1 MNPTPVSTPQGGKPY
16 VLAVHPWRYADAILR
31 TLVGRTAAREA
42 LRDAL
47 RSVPSATDLRDDE
60 VWLAFGLRDVPEA
73 LRDADHVRAFVG
85 AWARLF
91 LVVSSH
97 DLEATEID
105 RASHVATLVIDAGDA
120 LASVVSVDIRIA
132 RLGPRAFRAVLP
144 RERMLTS
151 VELPL
156 LIRWAEG
163 ELALER
169 RRPERRFTISSSG
182 VRKLEK

>member
-1 MNPTPVSTPQGGKPY
+1 
-16 VLAVHPWRYADAILR
+16 
-31 TLVGRTAAREA
+31 
-42 LRDAL
+42 
-47 RSVPSATDLRDDE
+47 VPSATDLRDDE

-73 LRDADHVRAFVG
+73 LRDAEHAHAFVR

-105 RASHVATLVIDAGDA
+105 RASHVATLVVDAGDA
-120 LASVVSVDIRIA
+120 LASVVSVDTRLV
-132 RLGPRAFRAVLP
+132 RLGPRSFRAVLP

-156 LIRWAEG
+156 LIRWAER
-163 ELALER
+163 ELPSER

-182 VRKLEK
+182 VRKLDD